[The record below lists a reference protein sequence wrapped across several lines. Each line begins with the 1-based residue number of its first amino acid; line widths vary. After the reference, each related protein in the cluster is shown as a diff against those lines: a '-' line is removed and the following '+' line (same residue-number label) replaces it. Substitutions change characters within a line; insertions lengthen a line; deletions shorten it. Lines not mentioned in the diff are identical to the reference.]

1 MRASELSQKLESPEY
16 RISVILSKLVAG
28 FVLFSEGDR
37 FRYVHDPVVDL
48 DVKRFL
54 TRSEVHSNLAQNN
67 LARFRSRYGQ
77 R

>member
-1 MRASELSQKLESPEY
+1 
-16 RISVILSKLVAG
+16 
-28 FVLFSEGDR
+28 
-37 FRYVHDPVVDL
+37 VDL

-67 LARFRSRYGQ
+67 LARFRDRYGQ